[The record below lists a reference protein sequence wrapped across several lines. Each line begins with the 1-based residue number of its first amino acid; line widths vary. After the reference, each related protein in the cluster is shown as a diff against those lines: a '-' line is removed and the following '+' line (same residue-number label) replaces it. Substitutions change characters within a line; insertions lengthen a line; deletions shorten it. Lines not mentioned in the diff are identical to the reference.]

1 MMRTIKILLFALPL
15 LAALQSSFAG
25 SCIELK
31 QTDAA
36 LILQRGDTPILTY
49 HIKEV
54 EPPEGVDK
62 AYRRSG
68 FIQPLHAPSGGVVTG
83 IHPGDH
89 YHHIGLWH
97 AWVKTRY
104 QGYDSGHEQ
113 KTGPDFWNL
122 GGKTA
127 FIRHSGILET
137 RKSGFTVKQE
147 HLAYLDGYGKKPTVI
162 LEETFSV
169 DAQFKDGA
177 NIVDYDFTQTN
188 VTKKALE
195 FPAYRY
201 GGGLAYR
208 GPAFWNKENSDYLT
222 STGLDRTNSHA
233 TRAKWIAMYGP
244 TEECGKNPATVSI
257 FCHPSN
263 FDSPQRLRTWDN
275 GKMFFNYVPV
285 QEKPWSRKPG
295 KAETLR
301 YRLVVSDGKPNK
313 DIIEKQF
320 QAYAKQ

>member
-1 MMRTIKILLFALPL
+1 MNKLLLFLTTSFV
-15 LAALQSSFAG
+15 LQVTAFAG
-25 SCIELK
+25 SCIELE
-31 QTDAA
+31 QTDKA

-49 HIKEV
+49 HIQEV

-68 FIQPLHAPSGGVVTG
+68 FIHPLHAPSGGVVTG

-97 AWVKTRY
+97 AWVNTKY
-104 QGYDSGHEQ
+104 PGYDSGNKK

-122 GGKTA
+122 GGHTA
-127 FIRHSGILET
+127 FIRHAEVLET
-137 RKSGFTVKQE
+137 RKAGFTVKQE

-162 LEETFSV
+162 LEEVFSV
-169 DAQFKDGA
+169 DAEFKDGV
-177 NIVDYDFTQTN
+177 NLVDYTFTQTN
-188 VTKKALE
+188 VTKKPLD

-201 GGGLAYR
+201 GGGIAYR
-208 GPAFWNKENSDYLT
+208 GPMFWNKENSDYLT

-233 TRAKWIAMYGP
+233 TRAKWVAMYGP
-244 TEECGKNPATVSI
+244 TDKSGKSPATVSI
-257 FCHPSN
+257 FCHPAN
-263 FDSPQRLRTWDN
+263 HDAPQRIRTWDN

-285 QEKPWSRKPG
+285 QEFPWSRKPG

-301 YRLVVSDGKPNK
+301 YRLVISDGKPDK
-313 DIIEKQF
+313 GAIEKHF
-320 QAYAKQ
+320 QTYAKE